1 MPTKAWQCDWLGSDT
16 KDKWSFSVFGDS
28 WQDAWI
34 YGTVTE
40 KMNSSKWVVS
50 WDNGGQEFD
59 IGTDKL
65 LLELAEKVLELVDN
79 DMESDDDMDN
89 NNQMPQPK
97 P

>member
-1 MPTKAWQCDWLGSDT
+1 M
-16 KDKWSFSVFGDS
+16 
-28 WQDAWI
+28 
-34 YGTVTE
+34 TE
-40 KMNSSKWVVS
+40 KTNSSTWVAC

-65 LLELAEKVLELVDN
+65 LLDLDEKVPELINN

-97 P
+97 PEKVTGEHS